1 MIFAHQRCIF
11 YTCTLGRLFILAQTR
26 EVFYICTHHTREVL
40 LEEGLAEAEVDDLI
54 ARGVVGQA
62 EPKAKL

>member
-1 MIFAHQRCIF
+1 MFILVHWSGF
-11 YTCTLGRLFILAQTR
+11 FILAHTS
-26 EVFYICTHHTREVL
+26 EGFYICTHHTREVL

>member
-1 MIFAHQRCIF
+1 M
-11 YTCTLGRLFILAQTR
+11 
-26 EVFYICTHHTREVL
+26 YIGQGFLTCTHHTREVL
-40 LEEGLAEAEVDDLI
+40 LEEGLTEGEVDDLI

>member
-1 MIFAHQRCIF
+1 MQTFNKLCNKYCQGV
-11 YTCTLGRLFILAQTR
+11 LVLAQ
-26 EVFYICTHHTREVL
+26 VVL

-54 ARGVVGQA
+54 ARGVFGQA

>member
-1 MIFAHQRCIF
+1 MDFLYLYIGQGFL
-11 YTCTLGRLFILAQTR
+11 TCTHQ
-26 EVFYICTHHTREVL
+26 TREVL
-40 LEEGLAEAEVDDLI
+40 LEEGLAETEVDDLI